1 MGITE
6 LQQLDTIP
14 PPPHLPFFF
23 PLLHTQHPL
32 PTPPQ
37 FAPRILALSRCF
49 SPSFLRCCFSFFYLL
64 VAHSLHDW
72 LSVGT
77 DSNIFNCLFCFSF
90 CPCPT
95 PAVLHYL
102 PQSFLTLTSA
112 SSVLPSCSQ

>member
-1 MGITE
+1 MGHRTP
-6 LQQLDTIP
+6 TIGYHP
-14 PPPHLPFFF
+14 PSPTSPLFFSRCCTPNILCPLRHSLHHVYLHCRVAFLLPFF
-23 PLLHTQHPL
+23 
-32 PTPPQ
+32 
-37 FAPRILALSRCF
+37 AAA
-49 SPSFLRCCFSFFYLL
+49 FLFFFLL